1 MPVLNVPN
9 YGPVSFSDKDS
20 PEQIQEKFRQLSQL
34 VAEKVPAQPDYRN
47 LGLGQLAAGAFR
59 RSMSGLGSTVTDLIP
74 ALAGSALG
82 FKDYAA
88 EQLAEAEEKQ
98 KKAELRDPTAFKS
111 YKDVEGLGGGAGY
124 VAEALGGL
132 APDILAMLTGAGAG
146 SVVGKRL
153 VTKGLEEAAKQ
164 AAMRSAATT
173 GAKVGT
179 GAASLGLQAPE
190 TFKNIYEETGEQAPG
205 TGLFFGLIQAS
216 LDTVLPA
223 RIINQLGPAG
233 RARISAELANRST
246 IVPPSIKA
254 GFAKEIAKTGAIE
267 GGTEVLQEALGILA
281 EKTAGAKG
289 EFFSPKNVDRLIES
303 GLKGTI
309 GGTAFGAPGAF
320 SEASRAKQE
329 AVKEIKERE
338 QRAQEAATMGPP
350 ASAAGMTEAPQ
361 GPEPFKAETQVPV
374 GEFGEG
380 RSAAAFQPSLF
391 GIESEAPRTEAPA
404 APAEVEAPK
413 TWIDLDKE
421 VQGLTALLEKQQ
433 VLGKQAQ
440 TPQETLVITKQA
452 EPIQA
457 ALTEALKQRDAL
469 PKPVDVDARMEKLV
483 ALWQKAKDLGDLPAQ
498 ADAANKILELQG
510 PQQSIPT
517 SAYNNISTAAEE
529 QTLSL
534 FPKESTAPTAPTKAP
549 HHRKTSGHPPVRC
562 Q

>member
-9 YGPVSFSDKDS
+9 YGPVSFSDTDS
-20 PEQIQEKFRQLSQL
+20 EEQIKAKYERIAQMA
-34 VAEKVPAQPDYRN
+34 AEKASAAQPDYRN

-82 FKDYAA
+82 YKDYAR

-98 KKAELRDPTAFKS
+98 KQAELRDPTAFKS
-111 YKDVEGLGGGAGY
+111 YKEVEGLGGGAGY
-124 VAEALGGL
+124 VAETLGGI
-132 APDILAMLTGAGAG
+132 APDILGMLTGAGAG
-146 SVVGKRL
+146 AVVGKRL

-289 EFFSPKNVDRLIES
+289 EFLAGNVQVKQQSAERPSP
-303 GLKGTI
+303 
-309 GGTAFGAPGAF
+309 
-320 SEASRAKQE
+320 
-329 AVKEIKERE
+329 
-338 QRAQEAATMGPP
+338 AQSFT
-350 ASAAGMTEAPQ
+350 TK
-361 GPEPFKAETQVPV
+361 PEPH
-374 GEFGEG
+374 G
-380 RSAAAFQPSLF
+380 S
-391 GIESEAPRTEAPA
+391 
-404 APAEVEAPK
+404 
-413 TWIDLDKE
+413 
-421 VQGLTALLEKQQ
+421 
-433 VLGKQAQ
+433 
-440 TPQETLVITKQA
+440 
-452 EPIQA
+452 
-457 ALTEALKQRDAL
+457 
-469 PKPVDVDARMEKLV
+469 
-483 ALWQKAKDLGDLPAQ
+483 DLP
-498 ADAANKILELQG
+498 
-510 PQQSIPT
+510 
-517 SAYNNISTAAEE
+517 
-529 QTLSL
+529 
-534 FPKESTAPTAPTKAP
+534 F
-549 HHRKTSGHPPVRC
+549 
-562 Q
+562 